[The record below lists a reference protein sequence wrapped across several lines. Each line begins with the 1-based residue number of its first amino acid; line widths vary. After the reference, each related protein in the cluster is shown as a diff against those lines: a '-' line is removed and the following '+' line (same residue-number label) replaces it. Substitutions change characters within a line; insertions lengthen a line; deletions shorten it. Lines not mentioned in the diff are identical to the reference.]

1 MSSTNKCHKCKK
13 KFEYPSDLK
22 RHLERKNPCDKKV
35 ENIPKLFKCPKCDT
49 TFTIKG
55 NLDRH
60 IIKFC
65 PFKSTIEDK
74 QPTKNDNFG
83 GPDYPPGMESTIASD
98 NEKTSD
104 LLQNTDFY
112 NFCGGL
118 VNPPGVK
125 SKTDPNFNPINTAK
139 LIICKYCSK
148 EFTRRDSLKK
158 HLDSRCKEKI
168 KTERE
173 EYDKQQ
179 QSKMDEL
186 LKRIELLENDRKE
199 RSEDMNVVNVSANNN
214 NNTINSNNTVNIQL
228 LAFGKENKSKL
239 TQYEILKIMNKGFY
253 SVPALL
259 KAIHFDKDTP
269 ENHNI
274 YAGSHKHNVVDIYNG
289 EKWVKANRKETIH
302 NLFDDGRNFLLN
314 KVEEFNDLSLSDIA
328 KKMVNKFEY
337 FDNDIDNYPIKKR
350 DILNEISLLLYNER
364 DIIEKTRKIIKKG

>member
-1 MSSTNKCHKCKK
+1 MSSNNKCHKCKK

-60 IIKFC
+60 MIKFC
-65 PFKSTIEDK
+65 PLKSITTKQDTTVSDKFGECSYPSGMKSIPESEIKKST
-74 QPTKNDNFG
+74 
-83 GPDYPPGMESTIASD
+83 
-98 NEKTSD
+98 
-104 LLQNTDFY
+104 LLSPNIDVY
-112 NFCGGL
+112 NFCGET
-118 VNPPGVK
+118 NPSGVE
-125 SKTDPNFNPINTAK
+125 SKTETNFKYINDDK
-139 LIICKYCSK
+139 IIICKYCSK
-148 EFTRRDSLKK
+148 EFTRKDSLKK

-173 EYDKQQ
+173 EYNKQQ

-186 LKRIELLENDRKE
+186 MKRIELLENDRRE

-214 NNTINSNNTVNIQL
+214 NIINSNNTVNIQL
-228 LAFGKENKSKL
+228 LAFGKENRSKL

-274 YAGSHKHNVVDIYNG
+274 YAGSHKQNVVDIYNG

-314 KVEEFNDLSLSDIA
+314 KVEEFNDILLSDVA

-337 FDNDIDNYPIKKR
+337 FDNDIDDYPIKKR

-364 DIIEKTRKIIKKG
+364 DIIEKTRKIIKKD